1 MRRPHRK
8 CKDMRSTVKFQ
19 KRIKIFSMSFS
30 GAEGKRKREGE
41 GFGIKYVLIR
51 KVVCVLEDFLL
62 LPNVFNYFHL
72 SG

>member
-1 MRRPHRK
+1 
-8 CKDMRSTVKFQ
+8 
-19 KRIKIFSMSFS
+19 MSFS

-62 LPNVFNYFHL
+62 LPNVFNYFQL
-72 SG
+72 SDNLVWIINKFPLPEVEGDVSLIS